1 MARIW
6 PAALLLA
13 LAITLLTA
21 GAEDP
26 GDGRLLFG
34 RWSIRTFLAA
44 AVLLGLG
51 VLAIARAR
59 SRPLFMKLTVAYVAA
74 GACWCVLELAGL
86 AGWVRYDRLLG
97 GERLSLLGTRPL
109 ANVVV
114 SGETREDIATL
125 WGLPSERIA
134 FDYRTN
140 ALGFRN
146 RPERGDAELVL
157 LGDSILVAA
166 LVPFEDTIAA
176 RLERALGRPTMNV
189 ALIDQSPADEHQLF
203 RKSGLAPR
211 GRTVVQFLFEG
222 NDLQDMRGDRGPP
235 PATEPS
241 RLERSLTWNAA
252 MLLQRL
258 TQPVAGI
265 ARRRVGSLGGEDYAF
280 FWTGQSYQ
288 GHEREF
294 AELCAAVG
302 AFAEEV
308 RAGGGRFALAFVPT
322 KLRVLGPITTFPE
335 SSELRDLAAQ
345 LGPFR
350 EHVAAWAKE
359 HGVEFLDLTPALQE
373 AARAGRIPWHRGDTH
388 PNAIGHEAMTAALA
402 EWSFLRP

>member
-13 LAITLLTA
+13 LAITLLTV

-44 AVLLGLG
+44 AALLGLAG
-51 VLAIARAR
+51 LACARAH
-59 SRPLFMKLTVAYVAA
+59 SRPAFMKWTVAYAAA
-74 GACWCVLELAGL
+74 GACWLVLELAGL

-109 ANVVV
+109 PDAVVT
-114 SGETREDIATL
+114 GETREDIATL
-125 WGLPSERIA
+125 WGLPAERIA

-146 RPERGDAELVL
+146 RPERADAELVL

-166 LVPFEDTIAA
+166 LVPFEDTIAV

-189 ALIDQSPADEHQLF
+189 ALIDQSPADEHELF
-203 RKSGLAPR
+203 RKSGLSPR

-222 NDLQDMRGDRGPP
+222 NDLQDMRGDGGPP
-235 PATEPS
+235 PVNEPS
-241 RLERSLTWNAA
+241 RIERSLTWNAA

-258 TQPVAGI
+258 TQPVTGI
-265 ARRRVGSLGGEDYAF
+265 ARRRVGSIGGEDYAF
-280 FWTGQSYQ
+280 YWTGQSYQ

-294 AELCAAVG
+294 AALCAAVG
-302 AFAEEV
+302 VFAEEV

-322 KLRVLGPITTFPE
+322 KYRVLGPLATFPE
-335 SSELRDLAAQ
+335 SSELRDSAAH
-345 LGPFR
+345 LGWFR
-350 EHVAAWAKE
+350 ERITAWASE
-359 HGVEFLDLTPALQE
+359 QGVELLDLTPALE
-373 AARAGRIPWHRGDTH
+373 AAARAGRIPWHRGDTH
-388 PNAIGHEAMTAALA
+388 PNAIGHAAMTDALA